1 MKEDNGVRP
10 VGVGEVLRRIM
21 CKAVVSTLGLD
32 AQLMGGSLQTCTG
45 VEAGIEATIHAMAKN
60 IQGGFM

>member
-10 VGVGEVLRRIM
+10 VGVGEVLSRIM

-32 AQLMGGSLQTCTG
+32 VQLAGGSLQT
-45 VEAGIEATIHAMAKN
+45 
-60 IQGGFM
+60 